1 MKTRLLLA
9 LTIIAVGFYSIAF
22 FSSSEKDSINPVI
35 GNASYWSV
43 FGHSP
48 QNETCDSTRI
58 ATHLSYAHQ
67 LLLEN
72 TLDQA
77 DSEIKNKR
85 LALLNLLDEYIQRGK
100 FPINSA
106 KEGRAPCFID
116 EFGTICAVG
125 YLVEQTAG
133 TALAE
138 HINKNHQYDF
148 IEDINI
154 IELDQWIAQSGFSER
169 EIAMIQPTYA
179 NWYKF
184 VRTRSYFGVGLHTV
198 SRNLSFGNFQFQY
211 GRSSK
216 SYLISGGL
224 NYHSLGKKDF
234 NLGAPI
240 LFSHEAIRY
249 LLIGAEPEYYLNEG
263 QRGLA
268 FRPSISFQTT
278 FYEKHL
284 KTSFGIQIN
293 LGHSFAKSEDHRD
306 LPPTSLRVSL
316 LISPQFRQIF

>member
-1 MKTRLLLA
+1 MKTRLLFA
-9 LTIIAVGFYSIAF
+9 LTVIAVSFYSIAF
-22 FSSSEKDSINPVI
+22 FSSSEKDSINPII

-58 ATHLSYAHQ
+58 STHLRYAHH

-72 TLDQA
+72 TENLA

-85 LALLNLLDEYIQRGK
+85 FVLLNLLDEYIQRGL

-106 KEGRAPCFID
+106 KEERTPCFID

-133 TALAE
+133 LALAE

-148 IEDINI
+148 IEDMNI
-154 IELDQWIAQSGFSER
+154 TELDQWIAQSGFSKR
-169 EIAMIQPTYA
+169 EMAMIQPTYA
-179 NWYKF
+179 NFIKIT
-184 VRTRSYFGVGLHTV
+184 RTRSYFGVGLNTV
-198 SRNLSFGNFQFQY
+198 SRDLSFGNFQFQY

-216 SYLISGGL
+216 SYLFSGGL

-240 LFSHEAIRY
+240 LFSHGALRY
-249 LLIGAEPEYYLNEG
+249 IVIGAEPEYYLNEG

-268 FRPSISFQTT
+268 FRPSISFQKS
-278 FYEKHL
+278 FYEKHI
-284 KTSFGIQIN
+284 KTSFGIEIN
-293 LGHSFAKSEDHRD
+293 LGHSFAHSEDHRD
-306 LPPTSLRVSL
+306 LPPTSLRLSL
-316 LISPQFRQIF
+316 LITPHFRQFF